1 MYFEIKMQFSP
12 PKHVKLFH
20 SANRLDPVNCCFR
33 KGTDKHAGACGRHAA
48 GDLPK
53 DNSQTRGCCNF
64 PWMVLVD

>member
-33 KGTDKHAGACGRHAA
+33 KGTDRHAA
-48 GDLPK
+48 GMLLAICPK
-53 DNSQTRGCCNF
+53 IIAK
-64 PWMVLVD
+64 LVDVATSLGWY